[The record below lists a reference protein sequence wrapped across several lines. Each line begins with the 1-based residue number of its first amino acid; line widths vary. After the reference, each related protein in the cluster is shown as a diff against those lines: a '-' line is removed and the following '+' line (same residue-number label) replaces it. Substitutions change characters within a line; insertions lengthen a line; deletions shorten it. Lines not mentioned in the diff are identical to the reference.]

1 MSLYLLR
8 DWTRDLDSMRPS
20 RMLDQHF
27 GLGLTHD
34 DLISPLNLTTGIQ
47 PLLLHR
53 NYYRPWRVQSQDT
66 GSTVHC
72 DKDNFRV
79 NLDVQQFT
87 PEEIKVKVVD
97 NCVTVEAKHEEK
109 EDEHGYISRH
119 FVRRY
124 VLPKEYKVDQITSSL
139 SSDGVLTISAP
150 RLEAIESGEKVIP
163 IQSTGVPHR
172 AVKEKEKE
180 AEPEKK

>member
-1 MSLYLLR
+1 MSLYLFR
-8 DWTRDLDSMRPS
+8 DWMKDLDSMRPS
-20 RMLDQHF
+20 RLLDQHF

-34 DLISPLNLTTGIQ
+34 DLTSPLNVMQVQ
-47 PLLLHR
+47 PSLLYG
-53 NYYRPWRVQSQDT
+53 NYYRPWRVPTPDT

-72 DKDNFRV
+72 GKDKFQV

-97 NCVTVEAKHEEK
+97 NCVTVEGKHEEK
-109 EDEHGYISRH
+109 EDEHGFISRH

-124 VLPKEYKVDQITSSL
+124 VLPKEYKIDQITPTL

-150 RLEAIESGEKVIP
+150 RTEAIESGEKVIP
-163 IQSTGVPHR
+163 VQSTGVPHK
-172 AVKEKEKE
+172 AVKEKE